1 MKDAISGT
9 EVLALKGGDDCSMFD
24 DHAADDSP
32 VKKVRSEFVIVN
44 LTIVTNL
51 MMHDFD
57 GHYLHVDFY
66 LRRNMVTERL
76 RMELI
81 IGPDVFVGELHDVC
95 KEFAEGRQVHS
106 NLQSHDGG
114 GSLARKVVVKFVIV
128 VLTVAAS
135 LKGING
141 LRPITS
147 STVFRR
153 GIERRTRMH
162 AGGGRAAGGEF

>member
-1 MKDAISGT
+1 MEAITGT
-9 EVLALKGGDDCSMFD
+9 KVLALKGGDDCSMFD

-57 GHYLHVDFY
+57 GQYLHMDFY
-66 LRRNMVTERL
+66 RRRNMVTECL
-76 RMELI
+76 RMELM

-95 KEFAEGRQVHS
+95 KAFAEGRQVHS
-106 NLQSHDGG
+106 NLQSHDGDGG
-114 GSLARKVVVKFVIV
+114 GSLPRKVVVKFVIV
-128 VLTVAAS
+128 VLAIAAS

-141 LRPITS
+141 LRPI
-147 STVFRR
+147 
-153 GIERRTRMH
+153 
-162 AGGGRAAGGEF
+162 

>member
-1 MKDAISGT
+1 
-9 EVLALKGGDDCSMFD
+9 
-24 DHAADDSP
+24 
-32 VKKVRSEFVIVN
+32 
-44 LTIVTNL
+44 
-51 MMHDFD
+51 
-57 GHYLHVDFY
+57 
-66 LRRNMVTERL
+66 
-76 RMELI
+76 MELI

-106 NLQSHDGG
+106 NLQSHDGR

-162 AGGGRAAGGEF
+162 SGGGRREASFDEKKIRHMAGSDAFPRHVLFAGNREFPWI

>member
-1 MKDAISGT
+1 
-9 EVLALKGGDDCSMFD
+9 MFD

-114 GSLARKVVVKFVIV
+114 GLPCEEGSGEICDCGVDRC
-128 VLTVAAS
+128 
-135 LKGING
+135 GILEG
-141 LRPITS
+141 D
-147 STVFRR
+147 
-153 GIERRTRMH
+153 
-162 AGGGRAAGGEF
+162 